1 MLWLLFRKKKMKKKT
16 ASEFVR
22 YNKKEG
28 THSGFKKGTIPTT
41 ISPLVILMQKHM
53 THSCCKDL
61 VDRIAGADLLMKLQS
76 M

>member
-1 MLWLLFRKKKMKKKT
+1 MLWLLFRKKEKKKKM

-41 ISPLVILMQKHM
+41 ISPLVYSHAKAYD
-53 THSCCKDL
+53 TF
-61 VDRIAGADLLMKLQS
+61 LLQRLG
-76 M
+76 

>member
-1 MLWLLFRKKKMKKKT
+1 MKKKT

-28 THSGFKKGTIPTT
+28 THSGFKKGMIPPT
-41 ISPLVILMQKHM
+41 ISPLLYSHAKHM